1 MAVFAFFLVV
11 LFLVAL
17 LLRYAWSI
25 TQRKQ
30 TEPTELFKKLQRRYI
45 LIFLVST
52 GADWIQGPYIY
63 ALYETYGLSKSDIA
77 VLFLSGFLSSVLF
90 GTFFGSL
97 ADKFGR
103 KRASMLYGVLYATSC
118 LTTLVN
124 NFDMLLLGR
133 MLQGISISLLN
144 TVFEAWMVQEH
155 YKQAGTPEGLAK
167 TFAGVTWGN
176 GIVAIVAGYLARFV
190 AQKYGFVAPFMTSAV
205 VLLFVFLLV
214 YSSWHENYGD
224 VDLRLQHLFTTAI
237 VDMRRDLKLPL
248 LGLVQSFFEGAVY
261 IFIFM
266 WTPALQDDKLEG
278 EPLPFSMIFTAFMA
292 CSMIGS
298 SLFLLSLRRSSA
310 SPEGIIRV
318 VLIVASLIMLIPYF
332 TSSQPILLAS
342 FFAFEVCCGLYF
354 PCIAFLRAKY
364 IPEHSRATI
373 MNLFRVPLNLL
384 VVLILVK
391 VVAYS
396 NHTVFLIGSLW
407 IGIAALLQNQLM
419 KSVRYSQSI
428 ISDGK

>member
-1 MAVFAFFLVV
+1 
-11 LFLVAL
+11 
-17 LLRYAWSI
+17 
-25 TQRKQ
+25 
-30 TEPTELFKKLQRRYI
+30 
-45 LIFLVST
+45 
-52 GADWIQGPYIY
+52 
-63 ALYETYGLSKSDIA
+63 
-77 VLFLSGFLSSVLF
+77 
-90 GTFFGSL
+90 
-97 ADKFGR
+97 
-103 KRASMLYGVLYATSC
+103 
-118 LTTLVN
+118 
-124 NFDMLLLGR
+124 MLLLGR

-167 TFAGVTWGN
+167 TFAGVTWDN

-298 SLFLLSLRRSSA
+298 SLFLFSLRRASA
-310 SPEGIIRV
+310 SPESIIRI

-332 TSSQPILLAS
+332 TS
-342 FFAFEVCCGLYF
+342 VC
-354 PCIAFLRAKY
+354 
-364 IPEHSRATI
+364 
-373 MNLFRVPLNLL
+373 
-384 VVLILVK
+384 
-391 VVAYS
+391 
-396 NHTVFLIGSLW
+396 
-407 IGIAALLQNQLM
+407 
-419 KSVRYSQSI
+419 
-428 ISDGK
+428 